1 MGSVTT
7 GKADRAWWKDAV
19 IYQIYPA
26 SFKDANG
33 DGLGDVPGII
43 SKVDYLKDLGVD
55 VVWVSPMYA
64 SPQVDMGYD
73 ISDYQDVHRPYGTV
87 RDMEVLIEEC
97 HKRGM
102 KLILDLV
109 VNHTSDEHA
118 WFKESRS
125 SKDNPKRDW
134 YIWRPP
140 RYAEDGTRL
149 PPTNWRSHFSGS
161 TWEWDEGTGEYYLH
175 LFAKE
180 QPDLNWE
187 NPETREAIYENAMRF
202 WLHKGVDGFRIDT
215 VNMYS
220 KGVEYRDAP
229 IISKNAFEQPAF
241 MIYCNGPRIHEF
253 LREMNNKVLNHYDT
267 VTVGEL
273 PHTPDPQHVLR
284 FVSAGDRQLDMVFQF
299 DIVDVG
305 QGKSYKYQGVGWKLP
320 EMKHIVAKWQQFIE
334 GTDGW
339 TTAFCEN
346 HDQGRSVSRFASDA
360 PEWRELSAKMLA
372 LMMCSMTGTLFVY
385 QGQEIGM
392 INVPRDWPIEDY
404 KDIESQ
410 NYYND
415 IKREHGEGSKF
426 LEYVM
431 DSINKMGRDNARI
444 PMQWDDSPYAGF
456 TDNKDGA
463 WMRVHELYPEINV
476 AKQEKEPGSVLNFWR
491 AMLKLRKEEGDLLT
505 HGAFELFDEENEKTF
520 VYKKTRDGRAA
531 VVVLNFTSEEQEV
544 KIPGEDLKIRVGNY
558 DDVKDRVAA
567 EGDKKVLRPWEAR
580 LYLQG

>member
-43 SKVDYLKDLGVD
+43 SKVDYLKDLGID

-202 WLHKGVDGFRIDT
+202 WLDKGVDGFRIDT

-229 IISKNAFEQPAF
+229 IVNKNAFEQPAF

-284 FVSAGDRQLDMVFQF
+284 YVSAGDRQLDMVFQF

-305 QGKSYKYQGVGWKLP
+305 QGKSYKYQGVDWKLP
-320 EMKHIVAKWQQFIE
+320 EMKNIVAKWQQFIE

-520 VYKKTRDGRAA
+520 VYKKTRDGKAA
-531 VVVLNFTSEEQEV
+531 VVALNFTSEEQEV
-544 KIPGEDLKIRVGNY
+544 NIPGEDLKIRVGNY
-558 DDVKDRVAA
+558 DDVTDRVAA

>member
-1 MGSVTT
+1 MGSITL
-7 GKADRAWWKDAV
+7 DNPSRAWWKDGV

-55 VVWVSPMYA
+55 IVWVSPMYA

-87 RDMEVLIEEC
+87 ADMEVLIEEC

-109 VNHTSDEHA
+109 VNHTSDQHK
-118 WFKESRS
+118 WFQESRS
-125 SKDNPKRDW
+125 SKENPKRNW
-134 YIWRPP
+134 YIWKPP
-140 RYAEDGTRL
+140 RCAEDGTRL

-161 TWEWDEGTGEYYLH
+161 TWEWDEATGEYYLH

-187 NPETREAIYENAMRF
+187 NEETREAIYDNAMRF
-202 WLHKGVDGFRIDT
+202 WLDKGVDGFRIDT

-220 KGVEYRDAP
+220 KGVEFKDAP
-229 IISKNAFEQPAF
+229 IMNKNTYEQPAY

-253 LREMNNKVLNHYDT
+253 LREMNAKVLSHYDT

-273 PHTPDPQHVLR
+273 PHTPDPQHVLKYI
-284 FVSAGDRQLDMVFQF
+284 SAADRQLDMVFQF
-299 DIVDVG
+299 DIVDLG
-305 QGKSYKYQGVGWKLP
+305 QGIGYKYQTREWKLP
-320 EMKHIVAKWQQFIE
+320 ELKRIVAKWQQFIE

-346 HDQGRSVSRFASDA
+346 HDQGRSVSRYGNDS
-360 PEWRELSAKMLA
+360 PQWRETSAKMLA
-372 LMMCSMTGTLFVY
+372 LMMCSQTGTLFVY

-392 INVPRDWPIEDY
+392 TNVSRSWGIEDY
-404 KDIESQ
+404 KDIEAL

-415 IKREHGEGSKF
+415 IKREHGEGEA
-426 LEYVM
+426 LDRVM
-431 DSINKMGRDNARI
+431 DSINLVGRDNARI
-444 PMQWDDSPYAGF
+444 PMQWDASPFAGF

-463 WMRVHELYPEINV
+463 WMRIHDEYADINV
-476 AKQEKEPGSVLNFWR
+476 AKQEAEPGSVLNFWR
-491 AMLKLRKEEGDLLT
+491 EMLRLRKEEGELLT
-505 HGAFELFDEENEKTF
+505 HGAFQLFDEDNEQTF
-520 VYKKTRDGRAA
+520 VYKKSRGGKSA
-531 VVVLNFTSEEQEV
+531 VVALNFTSKEQEV
-544 KIPGEDLKIRVGNY
+544 RIPGEGLRVRVGNY
-558 DDVKDRVAA
+558 ADVKEKVAS
-567 EGDKKVLRPWEAR
+567 EGQKTVLRPWEGR

>member
-1 MGSVTT
+1 MGSITLNNPS
-7 GKADRAWWKDAV
+7 RPWWKDGV

-43 SKVDYLKDLGVD
+43 SKVDYLKNLGVD
-55 VVWVSPMYA
+55 IVWVSPMYA

-109 VNHTSDEHA
+109 VNHTSDQHK
-118 WFKESRS
+118 WFQESRS
-125 SKDNPKRDW
+125 SKENPKRNW
-134 YIWRPP
+134 YIWKPP

-149 PPTNWRSHFSGS
+149 PPTNWRSHFSAS
-161 TWEWDEGTGEYYLH
+161 TWEWDEATGEYYLH

-187 NPETREAIYENAMRF
+187 NEETREAIYENAMRF
-202 WLHKGVDGFRIDT
+202 WLDKGVDGFRIDT

-220 KGVEYRDAP
+220 KGVEFKDAP
-229 IISKNAFEQPAF
+229 IMNKNTYEQPAY

-253 LREMNNKVLNHYDT
+253 LREMNAKVLNHYDT

-273 PHTPDPQHVLR
+273 PHTPDPQHVLKYI
-284 FVSAGDRQLDMVFQF
+284 SAADRQLDMVFQF
-299 DIVDVG
+299 DIVDLG
-305 QGKSYKYQGVGWKLP
+305 QGIGYKYQTREWKLP
-320 EMKHIVAKWQQFIE
+320 ELKRIVAKWQQFIE

-346 HDQGRSVSRFASDA
+346 HDQGRSVTRYGNDSSQ
-360 PEWRELSAKMLA
+360 WRETSAKMLA
-372 LMMCSMTGTLFVY
+372 LMMCSQTGTLFVY

-392 INVPRDWPIEDY
+392 TNVPRGWGIEDY
-404 KDIESQ
+404 KDIEAL
-410 NYYND
+410 NYYDD
-415 IKREHGEGSKF
+415 IKREHGEDEV
-426 LEYVM
+426 LDRVM
-431 DSINKMGRDNARI
+431 DSINLVGRDNARI
-444 PMQWDDSPYAGF
+444 PMQWDASPFAGF

-463 WMRVHELYPEINV
+463 WMRIHDDYADINV
-476 AKQEKEPGSVLNFWR
+476 AKQEAEPGSVLNFWR
-491 AMLKLRKEEGDLLT
+491 EMLRLRKEEGELLT
-505 HGAFELFDEENEKTF
+505 HGAFELFEEENEQTF
-520 VYKKTRDGRAA
+520 VYKKTRGGKSA
-531 VVVLNFTSEEQEV
+531 VVALNFTSEEQEV
-544 KIPGEDLKIRVGNY
+544 RIPGEGLKIRVGNY
-558 DDVKDRVAA
+558 GDVKERVVA
-567 EGDKKVLRPWEAR
+567 EGQKSVLRPWEGR

>member
-1 MGSVTT
+1 MGSITLNNPS
-7 GKADRAWWKDAV
+7 RAWWKDGV

-55 VVWVSPMYA
+55 IVWVSPMYA
-64 SPQVDMGYD
+64 SPQIDMGYD

-109 VNHTSDEHA
+109 VNHTSDQHK
-118 WFKESRS
+118 WFQESRS
-125 SKDNPKRDW
+125 SKENPKRNW
-134 YIWRPP
+134 YIWKPP

-161 TWEWDEGTGEYYLH
+161 TWEWDETTGEYYLH

-187 NPETREAIYENAMRF
+187 NEETREAIYDNAMRF
-202 WLHKGVDGFRIDT
+202 WLDKGVDGFRIDT

-220 KGVEYRDAP
+220 KGVEFKDAP
-229 IISKNAFEQPAF
+229 VMNKNAYEQPAY

-253 LREMNNKVLNHYDT
+253 LREMNAKVLNHYDT

-273 PHTPDPQHVLR
+273 PHTPDPQHVLKYI
-284 FVSAGDRQLDMVFQF
+284 SAADRQLDMVFQF
-299 DIVDVG
+299 DIVDLG
-305 QGKSYKYQGVGWKLP
+305 QGIGYKYQTREWKLP
-320 EMKHIVAKWQQFIE
+320 ELKRIVAKWQQFIE

-346 HDQGRSVSRFASDA
+346 HDQGRSVSRYGNDS
-360 PEWRELSAKMLA
+360 PQWRETSAKMLA
-372 LMMCSMTGTLFVY
+372 LMMCSQTGTLFVY

-392 INVPRDWPIEDY
+392 TNVSRSWGIEDY
-404 KDIESQ
+404 KDIEAL
-410 NYYND
+410 NYYDD
-415 IKREHGEGSKF
+415 IKREHGEGEVLSR
-426 LEYVM
+426 VM
-431 DSINKMGRDNARI
+431 DSINLVGRDNARI
-444 PMQWDDSPYAGF
+444 PMQWDASPFAGF

-463 WMRVHELYPEINV
+463 WMRIHDEYADINV
-476 AKQEKEPGSVLNFWR
+476 AKQEAEPGSVLNFWR
-491 AMLKLRKEEGDLLT
+491 EMLRLRKEEGELLT
-505 HGAFELFDEENEKTF
+505 HGAFELFDEENEQTF
-520 VYKKTRDGRAA
+520 VYKKTRGGKSA
-531 VVVLNFTSEEQEV
+531 VVALNFTSEEQEV
-544 KIPGEDLKIRVGNY
+544 RIPGEGLKIRVGNY
-558 DDVKDRVAA
+558 GDVKERVAA
-567 EGDKKVLRPWEAR
+567 EGQKSVLRPWEGR

>member
-1 MGSVTT
+1 MGSITLSN
-7 GKADRAWWKDAV
+7 ASRAWWKDAV

-55 VVWVSPMYA
+55 IVWVSPMYA
-64 SPQVDMGYD
+64 SPQIDMGYD

-109 VNHTSDEHA
+109 VNHTSDQHK
-118 WFKESRS
+118 WFQESRS
-125 SKDNPKRDW
+125 SKDNPKRNW
-134 YIWRPP
+134 YIWKPP

-161 TWEWDEGTGEYYLH
+161 TWEWDEATGEYYLH

-187 NPETREAIYENAMRF
+187 NEETREAIYDNAMRF
-202 WLHKGVDGFRIDT
+202 WLDKGVDGFRIDT

-220 KGVEYRDAP
+220 KGVEFKDAP
-229 IISKNAFEQPAF
+229 IMNKSTYEQPAY

-253 LREMNNKVLNHYDT
+253 LREMNAKVLNHYDT

-273 PHTPDPQHVLR
+273 PHTPDPQHVLKYI
-284 FVSAGDRQLDMVFQF
+284 SAADRQLDMVFQF
-299 DIVDVG
+299 DIVDLG
-305 QGKSYKYQGVGWKLP
+305 QGIGYKYQAREWKLP
-320 EMKHIVAKWQQFIE
+320 ELKRIVAKWQQFIE

-346 HDQGRSVSRFASDA
+346 HDQGRSVSRYGSDS
-360 PEWRELSAKMLA
+360 PQWRETSAKMLA
-372 LMMCSMTGTLFVY
+372 LMMCSQTGTLFVY

-392 INVPRDWPIEDY
+392 TNVSRSWGIEDY
-404 KDIESQ
+404 KDIEAL
-410 NYYND
+410 NFYD
-415 IKREHGEGSKF
+415 DVKREHGEGEA
-426 LEYVM
+426 LDRVM
-431 DSINKMGRDNARI
+431 DSINLLGRDNARI
-444 PMQWDDSPYAGF
+444 PMQWDASAFAGF

-463 WMRVHELYPEINV
+463 WMRVHDEYADINV
-476 AKQEKEPGSVLNFWR
+476 AKQQAEPGSVLNFWR
-491 AMLKLRKEEGDLLT
+491 EMLRLRKEEGELLT
-505 HGAFELFDEENEKTF
+505 HGAFELFDVEDEQTF
-520 VYKKTRDGRAA
+520 VYKKTRGGRSA
-531 VVVLNFTSEEQEV
+531 VVALNFTSEEQEV
-544 KIPGEDLKIRVGNY
+544 RIPGEGLKIRVGNY
-558 DDVKDRVAA
+558 DDVKERVAA
-567 EGDKKVLRPWEAR
+567 EGQKRVLRPWEGR

>member
-1 MGSVTT
+1 MGSITLNNPS
-7 GKADRAWWKDAV
+7 RPWWKDGV

-43 SKVDYLKDLGVD
+43 SKVDYLKNLGVD
-55 VVWVSPMYA
+55 IVWVSPMYA

-109 VNHTSDEHA
+109 VNHTSDQHK
-118 WFKESRS
+118 WFQESRS
-125 SKDNPKRDW
+125 SKGNPKRNW
-134 YIWRPP
+134 YIWKPP

-161 TWEWDEGTGEYYLH
+161 TWEWDEATGEYYLH

-187 NPETREAIYENAMRF
+187 NEETREAIYDNAMRF
-202 WLHKGVDGFRIDT
+202 WLDKGVDGFRIDT

-220 KGVEYRDAP
+220 KGVEFRDAP
-229 IISKNAFEQPAF
+229 IMNKNTYEQPAY

-253 LREMNNKVLNHYDT
+253 LREMNAKVLNRYDT

-273 PHTPDPQHVLR
+273 PHTPDPQHVLKYI
-284 FVSAGDRQLDMVFQF
+284 SAADRQLDMVFQF
-299 DIVDVG
+299 DIVDLG
-305 QGKSYKYQGVGWKLP
+305 QGIGYKYQTREWKLP
-320 EMKHIVAKWQQFIE
+320 ELKRIVAKWQQFIE

-346 HDQGRSVSRFASDA
+346 HDQGRSVTRYGNDS
-360 PEWRELSAKMLA
+360 PQWRETSAKMLA
-372 LMMCSMTGTLFVY
+372 LMMCSQTGTLFVY

-392 INVPRDWPIEDY
+392 TNVPRSWAIEDY
-404 KDIESQ
+404 KDIEAL

-415 IKREHGEGSKF
+415 IKREHGEGEV
-426 LEYVM
+426 LDRVM
-431 DSINKMGRDNARI
+431 DSINLVGRDNARI
-444 PMQWDDSPYAGF
+444 PMQWDASPFAGF

-463 WMRVHELYPEINV
+463 WMRIHDDYAGINV
-476 AKQEKEPGSVLNFWR
+476 AKQEAEPGSVLNFWR
-491 AMLKLRKEEGDLLT
+491 EMLRLRKEEGELLT
-505 HGAFELFDEENEKTF
+505 HGAFELFEEENEQTF
-520 VYKKTRDGRAA
+520 VYKKTRGGRSA
-531 VVVLNFTSEEQEV
+531 VVALNFTSEEQNV
-544 KIPGEDLKIRVGNY
+544 QIPGDGLKIRVGNY
-558 DDVKDRVAA
+558 GDVKERVAA
-567 EGDKKVLRPWEAR
+567 EGQKSVLRPWEGR

>member
-1 MGSVTT
+1 MGSITLSN
-7 GKADRAWWKDAV
+7 ASRAWWKDAV

-55 VVWVSPMYA
+55 IVWVSPMYA

-109 VNHTSDEHA
+109 VNHTSDQHK
-118 WFKESRS
+118 WFQESRS
-125 SKDNPKRDW
+125 SKENPKRNW
-134 YIWRPP
+134 YIWKPP

-161 TWEWDEGTGEYYLH
+161 TWEWDEATGEYYLH

-187 NPETREAIYENAMRF
+187 NEETREAIYDNAMRF
-202 WLHKGVDGFRIDT
+202 WLDKGVDGFRIDT

-220 KGVEYRDAP
+220 KGVEFKDAP
-229 IISKNAFEQPAF
+229 IMNKSTYEQPAY

-253 LREMNNKVLNHYDT
+253 LREMNAKVLNHYDT

-273 PHTPDPQHVLR
+273 PHTPDPQHVLKYI
-284 FVSAGDRQLDMVFQF
+284 SAADRQLDMVFQF
-299 DIVDVG
+299 DIVDLG
-305 QGKSYKYQGVGWKLP
+305 QGIGYKYQAREWKLP
-320 EMKHIVAKWQQFIE
+320 ELKRIVAKWQQFIE

-346 HDQGRSVSRFASDA
+346 HDQGRSVSRYGSDS
-360 PEWRELSAKMLA
+360 PRWRETSAKMLA
-372 LMMCSMTGTLFVY
+372 LMMCSQTGTLFVY

-392 INVPRDWPIEDY
+392 TNVSRSWGIEDY
-404 KDIESQ
+404 KDIEAL
-410 NYYND
+410 NFYD
-415 IKREHGEGSKF
+415 DVKREHGEGEV
-426 LEYVM
+426 LDRVM
-431 DSINKMGRDNARI
+431 DSINLLGRDNARI
-444 PMQWDDSPYAGF
+444 PMQWDASAFAGF

-463 WMRVHELYPEINV
+463 WMRVHDEYADINV
-476 AKQEKEPGSVLNFWR
+476 AKQEAEPGSVLNFWR
-491 AMLKLRKEEGDLLT
+491 EMLRLRKEEGELLT
-505 HGAFELFDEENEKTF
+505 HGAFELFDEENEQTF
-520 VYKKTRDGRAA
+520 VYKKTRGGRSA
-531 VVVLNFTSEEQEV
+531 VVAFNFTSEEQEV
-544 KIPGEDLKIRVGNY
+544 RIPGEGLKIRVGNY
-558 DDVKDRVAA
+558 DDVKERVAA
-567 EGDKKVLRPWEAR
+567 EGQKRVLRPWEGR

>member
-1 MGSVTT
+1 MGSITLSNSS
-7 GKADRAWWKDAV
+7 RSWWKDGV

-55 VVWVSPMYA
+55 IVWVSPMYA
-64 SPQVDMGYD
+64 SPQIDMGYD

-109 VNHTSDEHA
+109 VNHTSDQHK
-118 WFKESRS
+118 WFQESRS
-125 SKDNPKRDW
+125 SKENPKRNW
-134 YIWRPP
+134 YIWKPP

-161 TWEWDEGTGEYYLH
+161 TWEWDEATGEYYLH

-187 NPETREAIYENAMRF
+187 NEETREAVYDNAMRF
-202 WLHKGVDGFRIDT
+202 WLDKGVDGFRIDT

-220 KGVEYRDAP
+220 KGVEFKDAP
-229 IISKNAFEQPAF
+229 IMNKNTYEQPAY

-253 LREMNNKVLNHYDT
+253 LREMNAKVLNHYDT

-273 PHTPDPQHVLR
+273 PHTPDPQHVLKYI
-284 FVSAGDRQLDMVFQF
+284 SAADRQLDMVFQF
-299 DIVDVG
+299 DIVDLG
-305 QGKSYKYQGVGWKLP
+305 QGIGYKYQARKWKLP
-320 EMKHIVAKWQQFIE
+320 ELKRIVAKWQQFIE

-346 HDQGRSVSRFASDA
+346 HDQGRSVSRYGNDS
-360 PEWRELSAKMLA
+360 PKWRETSAKMLA
-372 LMMCSMTGTLFVY
+372 LMMCSQTGTLFVY

-392 INVPRDWPIEDY
+392 TNVSRSWGIEDY
-404 KDIESQ
+404 KDIEAL
-410 NYYND
+410 NYYDD
-415 IKREHGEGSKF
+415 IKREHGEGEV
-426 LEYVM
+426 LNRVM
-431 DSINKMGRDNARI
+431 DSINLVGRDNARI
-444 PMQWDDSPYAGF
+444 PMQWDASPFAGF
-456 TDNKDGA
+456 TENKDGA
-463 WMRVHELYPEINV
+463 WMRIHDEYADINV
-476 AKQEKEPGSVLNFWR
+476 AKQEAEPGSVLNFWR
-491 AMLKLRKEEGDLLT
+491 EMLRLRKEEGELLT
-505 HGAFELFDEENEKTF
+505 HGAFELFDEENEQTF
-520 VYKKTRDGRAA
+520 IYKKTRGGKSA
-531 VVVLNFTSEEQEV
+531 VVALNFTSEEQEV
-544 KIPGEDLKIRVGNY
+544 RIPGEGLRIRAGNY
-558 DDVKDRVAA
+558 DDVKEKVAA
-567 EGDKKVLRPWEAR
+567 EGQKSVLRPWEGR

>member
-1 MGSVTT
+1 MGSITLNN
-7 GKADRAWWKDAV
+7 ASRAWWKDAV

-43 SKVDYLKDLGVD
+43 SKVDYLKDLGTD
-55 VVWVSPMYA
+55 IVWVSPMYA
-64 SPQVDMGYD
+64 SPQIDMGYD

-109 VNHTSDEHA
+109 VNHTSDQHK
-118 WFKESRS
+118 WFQESRS
-125 SKDNPKRDW
+125 SKNNPKRDW

-161 TWEWDEGTGEYYLH
+161 TWEWDESTGEYYLH

-187 NPETREAIYENAMRF
+187 NEETREAIYENAMRF
-202 WLHKGVDGFRIDT
+202 WLDKGVDGFRIDT

-220 KGVEYRDAP
+220 KGVEFKDAP
-229 IISKNAFEQPAF
+229 IMNKNAYEQPAY

-253 LREMNNKVLNHYDT
+253 LREMNAKVLNNYDT

-273 PHTPDPQHVLR
+273 PHTPDPQHVLK
-284 FVSAGDRQLDMVFQF
+284 FISASDRQLDMVFQF
-299 DIVDVG
+299 DIVDIG
-305 QGKSYKYQGVGWKLP
+305 QGVGYKYQAREWKLP
-320 EMKHIVAKWQQFIE
+320 ELKRVVAKWQQFIE

-346 HDQGRSVSRFASDA
+346 HDQGRSVSRYASDA

-372 LMMCSMTGTLFVY
+372 LMMCSQTGTLFVY

-392 INVPRDWPIEDY
+392 TNVPRSWKIEEY
-404 KDIESQ
+404 KDIESL

-415 IKREHGEGSKF
+415 IKKEHGEGKF
-426 LEYVM
+426 LDYVM
-431 DSINKMGRDNARI
+431 DSINLLGRDNARI
-444 PMQWDDSPYAGF
+444 PMQWDDTPFAGF
-456 TDNKDGA
+456 TESKDGA
-463 WMRVHELYPEINV
+463 WMRLHDLYPEINV
-476 AKQEKEPGSVLNFWR
+476 AKQEREPQSVLNFWR
-491 AMLKLRKEEGDLLT
+491 EMLRLRKEEGELLT
-505 HGAFELFDEENEKTF
+505 HGAFELFDEDNEQTF
-520 VYKKTRDGRAA
+520 VYRKARNGRSA
-531 VVVLNFTSEEQEV
+531 VVALNFTSEEQAVE
-544 KIPGEDLKIRVGNY
+544 IPGEGLKLRVGNY
-558 DDVKDRVAA
+558 DDVKERVAA
-567 EGDKKVLRPWEAR
+567 EGDKSVLRPWEGR

>member
-1 MGSVTT
+1 MGSITLNNPS
-7 GKADRAWWKDAV
+7 RAWWKDGV

-55 VVWVSPMYA
+55 IVWVSPMYA
-64 SPQVDMGYD
+64 SPQIDMGYD

-109 VNHTSDEHA
+109 VNHTSDQHK
-118 WFKESRS
+118 WFQESRS
-125 SKDNPKRDW
+125 SKENPKRNW
-134 YIWRPP
+134 YIWKPP

-161 TWEWDEGTGEYYLH
+161 TWEWDETTGEYYLH

-187 NPETREAIYENAMRF
+187 NEETREAIYDNAMRF
-202 WLHKGVDGFRIDT
+202 WLDKGVDGFRIDT

-220 KGVEYRDAP
+220 KGVEFKDAP
-229 IISKNAFEQPAF
+229 VMNKNAYEQPAY

-253 LREMNNKVLNHYDT
+253 LREMNAKVLNHYDT

-273 PHTPDPQHVLR
+273 PHTPDPQHVLKYI
-284 FVSAGDRQLDMVFQF
+284 SAADRQLDMVFQF
-299 DIVDVG
+299 DIVDLG
-305 QGKSYKYQGVGWKLP
+305 QGIGYKYQTREWKLP
-320 EMKHIVAKWQQFIE
+320 ELKRIVAKWQQFIE

-346 HDQGRSVSRFASDA
+346 HDQGRSVSRYGNDS
-360 PEWRELSAKMLA
+360 PQWRETSAKMLA
-372 LMMCSMTGTLFVY
+372 LMMCSQTGTLFVY

-392 INVPRDWPIEDY
+392 TNVSRSWGIEDY
-404 KDIESQ
+404 KDIEAL
-410 NYYND
+410 NYYDD
-415 IKREHGEGSKF
+415 IKREHGEGEVLSR
-426 LEYVM
+426 VM
-431 DSINKMGRDNARI
+431 DSINLVGRDNARI
-444 PMQWDDSPYAGF
+444 PMQWDASPFAGF

-463 WMRVHELYPEINV
+463 WMRIHDEYADINV
-476 AKQEKEPGSVLNFWR
+476 AKQEAEPGSVLNFWR
-491 AMLKLRKEEGDLLT
+491 EMLRLRKEEGELLT
-505 HGAFELFDEENEKTF
+505 HGAFELFDEENEQTF
-520 VYKKTRDGRAA
+520 VYKKTRGGKSA
-531 VVVLNFTSEEQEV
+531 VVALNFTSEEQEV
-544 KIPGEDLKIRVGNY
+544 RIPGEGLKIRVGNY
-558 DDVKDRVAA
+558 GDVKERVAT
-567 EGDKKVLRPWEAR
+567 EGQKSVLRPWEGR